1 MGDGDKDTAAARLRL
16 LQESTAPGS
25 TPRRP
30 PPARRTPP
38 SSPSTPIDLGMLD
51 YMAACRNEL
60 VTHTR
65 TAAPGA
71 GAAPADTADLYEW
84 MYQETAHLAAEK
96 QLVRDAMV
104 LRQSWEHCFA
114 MNDHDEVHAV
124 VRRES
129 CPACRCWTMF
139 WRPARRA
146 AICTNQNCADADGLP
161 VVLELNQIAL
171 AYVTARN
178 ARSSAAT

>member
-16 LQESTAPGS
+16 LQEATAPGI

-30 PPARRTPP
+30 TGTRRTPP
-38 SSPSTPIDLGMLD
+38 GSPPGAPIDLGMLD

-65 TAAPGA
+65 TQAPTA

-84 MYQETAHLAAEK
+84 MYQQTAHLAAEK

-104 LRQSWEHCFA
+104 IRQSLEHA
-114 MNDHDEVHAV
+114 IAAGDEDAV
-124 VRRES
+124 RYET
-129 CPACRCWTMF
+129 CPACNCWSLL
-139 WRPARRA
+139 WKQARRA
-146 AICTNQNCADADGLP
+146 ALCANRRCTDDNGLP
-161 VVLELNQIAL
+161 HWWRLNQIAEHHVM
-171 AYVTARN
+171 AESS
-178 ARSSAAT
+178 RSRAAT